1 MNQIFRTC
9 VFNRNI
15 YKSFEISKRFAGHSK
30 WQNIRHTKAEND
42 SARATLFLRL
52 RNMIREAVL
61 GIHYIFLLLFFFFF
75 E

>member
-30 WQNIRHTKAEND
+30 WQNIKHTKAEND
-42 SARATLFLRL
+42 SARAILFLRL
-52 RNMIREAVL
+52 RNMIREAVS
-61 GIHYIFLLLFFFFF
+61 GIYYIFLSFVSFFFF
-75 E
+75 